1 MNLLPLAA
9 VAGVFFLFSQ
19 KRKTTSL
26 KSSSKSSENA
36 NVPSDDNGDEDFPD
50 SVNKELN
57 SKNIEPYFM
66 IKPYTLPEIP
76 YIFDDLTPVI
86 QKVYQTPA
94 YSQAFLYLDKEFA
107 GEVWEYA
114 KFLADKGIIKDGF
127 LIRPV
132 TKAQAGIF
140 TKEILQKFAPNVYWA
155 DGLTPYAFESQFYY
169 VWASV
174 SFLARLAWSQI
185 RSSKG
190 DEIGLVLPKSIDD

>member
-19 KRKTTSL
+19 KKKTTSL
-26 KSSSKSSENA
+26 KSSKPLDKNPSD
-36 NVPSDDNGDEDFPD
+36 NVPSDDYGEDFPD

-76 YIFDDLTPVI
+76 YIFDDLTPAI

-94 YSQAFLYLDKEFA
+94 YSQAFLYIDKEFA

-114 KFLADKGIIKDGF
+114 KFLADKGIIKDGI

-132 TKAQAGIF
+132 TDAQAGVF
-140 TKEILQKFAPNVYWA
+140 AKEILQKLAPNVYWA
-155 DGLTPYAFESQFYY
+155 DGLAPYAYESEFYY

-174 SFLARLAWSQI
+174 SFLAKLAWSQI

-190 DEIGLVLPKSIDD
+190 DTIGLVLPKSIV